1 MRILEKKEEEERRDE
16 GQMQKNASVSR
27 WLKQL
32 VKFFQSL
39 LQPFLSLVYTSTS
52 IIIYD
57 LCTARLALVYDV
69 VLSINT
75 ALGTRQMYF

>member
-16 GQMQKNASVSR
+16 DQTQKNASVSR

-32 VKFFQSL
+32 VKLLQSL

-57 LCTARLALVYDV
+57 LCTAHISLWCSSKY
-69 VLSINT
+69 
-75 ALGTRQMYF
+75 